1 MKTLAGPSRYEEVIR
16 KSRFIAH
23 AAPVHTQ
30 ADTLSFFESVAD
42 TGATH
47 NCWAWRIDH
56 VYRSNDDGEPSGSA
70 GRPILAVIEGRDLH
84 GVMVVVT
91 RWFGGI
97 KLGVGGL
104 IRAYGGC
111 AAKCLD
117 RAQIIESSPQVECR
131 LQAEFALAATVHQL
145 LEQFGAE
152 KLQERYGAQ
161 GLELIIRLDAGR
173 QRRLASALADASSG
187 RATLTRLEPN
197 SATAG
202 SPVPG

>member
-1 MKTLAGPSRYEEVIR
+1 MKTLAGPSRYEELIR
-16 KSRFIAH
+16 KSRFVAH
-23 AAPVHTQ
+23 AAPVQTQ
-30 ADTLSFFESVAD
+30 ADTLDFFESVAD
-42 TGATH
+42 TDATH

-56 VYRSNDDGEPSGSA
+56 LYRSNDDGEPGGTA
-70 GRPILAVIEGRDLH
+70 GRPILAAIEGRELH

-117 RAQIIESSPQVECR
+117 RAEVIVSSPQVECR
-131 LQAEFALAATVHQL
+131 LQAEFALASSVHQL

-152 KLQERYGAQ
+152 KLDERYSAD
-161 GLELIIRLDAGR
+161 GLEMIIRLDAN
-173 QRRLASALADASSG
+173 RRRALASALADASSG
-187 RATLTRLEPN
+187 RATLT
-197 SATAG
+197 
-202 SPVPG
+202 